1 MIMKVQFVK
10 PLHGVEI
17 SYGGLRLS
25 YLFSTN
31 DIFINNWLLY
41 LKEELKSH
49 QKKKKKKEELWGRVQ
64 NLRETERSIIRV
76 QRDPVC
82 VRLFKREK
90 AWKKKKEGVREGNN
104 CFSHVWSNYVG
115 PTIFNIF
122 TIMPLN
128 IVT

>member
-25 YLFSTN
+25 YLFYTN

-49 QKKKKKKEELWGRVQ
+49 QKKKKKKRSYEVESKTW
-64 NLRETERSIIRV
+64 ER
-76 QRDPVC
+76 QRW
-82 VRLFKREK
+82 
-90 AWKKKKEGVREGNN
+90 A
-104 CFSHVWSNYVG
+104 
-115 PTIFNIF
+115 
-122 TIMPLN
+122 
-128 IVT
+128 